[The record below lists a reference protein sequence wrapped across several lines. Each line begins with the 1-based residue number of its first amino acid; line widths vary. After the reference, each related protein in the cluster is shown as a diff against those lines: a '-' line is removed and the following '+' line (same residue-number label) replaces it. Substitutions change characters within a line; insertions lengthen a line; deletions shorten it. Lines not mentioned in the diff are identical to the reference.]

1 MRHGF
6 PGHLPEGRL
15 GAADSCGLTNSSNG
29 SGLIEAPCKNC
40 EERAEQ
46 VEPVC
51 EVNQYHLKPSYEWL
65 EGEIG
70 TWLESGAP
78 ESFKTVTVKEVMSL
92 LIFFKGRII

>member
-1 MRHGF
+1 MIWQNENG
-6 PGHLPEGRL
+6 
-15 GAADSCGLTNSSNG
+15 GAAIAAAPQPEPVDECWACNGTGVVTTSSNG

-70 TWLESGAP
+70 TWLESGG
-78 ESFKTVTVKEVMSL
+78 TRV
-92 LIFFKGRII
+92 I